1 MKDLLK
7 KYHDDSFGW
16 AMHCCNRNQEQAEE
30 VLQQAYLKV
39 LEGKA
44 RFHEK
49 GSFKNWFFVVIR
61 NTARDIQR
69 KSKPLFQLEQAP
81 QSVSS
86 IQSEIIAHEEVDLI
100 LSALKQLSERQQS
113 VLHLVF
119 YQDLTIEE
127 AAELLNISLGSA
139 RTHYQRGKE
148 RLKKILEN
156 RKQEL
161 Y

>member
-1 MKDLLK
+1 M
-7 KYHDDSFGW
+7 
-16 AMHCCNRNQEQAEE
+16 E
-30 VLQQAYLKV
+30 
-39 LEGKA
+39 KA
-44 RFHEK
+44 P
-49 GSFKNWFFVVIR
+49 S
-61 NTARDIQR
+61 
-69 KSKPLFQLEQAP
+69 
-81 QSVSS
+81 SVSS